1 MTIDTNTIQFIQ
13 DLFQIV
19 IGAVQDRNI
28 FQILIGAVQNGGI
41 CQILIALFKMG
52 YPIT

>member
-1 MTIDTNTIQFIQ
+1 MTIDTNAIQFIW
-13 DLFQIV
+13 DMFQIL
-19 IGAVQDRNI
+19 IGTVQDRNI